1 VRRLPRGSGEANMM
15 NTKAACAVLFAT
27 ALLVVPALAATDMV
41 NEDWVLKAKE
51 THSFSFTVPVS
62 TPVRVDLTPVSHADK
77 GVTMRIVPA
86 EDFDACRGAAQGQ
99 CRSRGEFDGFAV
111 RSFSH
116 VGTLPP
122 GRWTFFVTNTENILE
137 RATVHVHLVF
147 NPGN

>member
-1 VRRLPRGSGEANMM
+1 MKVRAFVLSACVLLPASAV
-15 NTKAACAVLFAT
+15 AASDA
-27 ALLVVPALAATDMV
+27 V

-51 THSFSFTVPVS
+51 THSFSFTLPAS
-62 TPVRVDLTPVSHADK
+62 TPVRVDLTPISHADK

-116 VGTLPP
+116 TGTLPP
-122 GRWTFFVTNTENILE
+122 GRWTFFVTNSENILE

-147 NPGN
+147 NP